1 MAAAFT
7 NMTAEEM
14 ARTPAGV
21 PPPGVVLNLTDP
33 PSIGHLL
40 IIIGSCAMSVMV
52 FAAGLRFYTR
62 LMIQR
67 AFRPDDWTA
76 LVGVLGTCAYFGF
89 CVYAARNGYGTHMY
103 NLSVA
108 RILGDG
114 FIIAGFLTNWTTT
127 VVWAFIKTT
136 FLLMYLHIFRP
147 LALQRFAIYLGLVVN
162 WTFYTIILIVT
173 LYFTSPAPGQT
184 WAESFLS
191 PRYTKIDEWMM
202 PIAAGSLVLDVYIL
216 LLPIASVW
224 RLQMSTRKK
233 LGVLAVFATG
243 FAACIASSLSI
254 YYKHSLY
261 HHSDD
266 FSYYTLPVLIMCI
279 MEMCVGITA
288 SCMPSMA
295 LLFRSENH
303 PLSRLFMSARSLL
316 GSGSDMS
323 RGHRTT
329 RFSRALKPWDLES
342 PKKRPYLNMSLD
354 SYNVDPDSSAIKTQI
369 HSSGEDRTVLENG
382 IQQRHDL
389 VQEVEMQSVHSKT
402 GLVPATSRRPAE
414 P

>member
-1 MAAAFT
+1 MAAAFA

-14 ARTPAGV
+14 ARTPAGI
-21 PPPGVVLNLTDP
+21 PPAGVVPNLIDP
-33 PSIGHLL
+33 PSTGHLL
-40 IIIGSCAMSVMV
+40 IIIGSSAMGVMLI
-52 FAAGLRFYTR
+52 AAGLKFYTR
-62 LMIQR
+62 LVIQK
-67 AFRPDDWTA
+67 AFRADDWTA
-76 LVGVLGTCAYFGF
+76 LIGVLGTCSYFGICIF
-89 CVYAARNGYGTHMY
+89 AVRNGYGTHLY
-103 NLSVA
+103 NMSLT
-108 RILGDG
+108 RFLGDG
-114 FIIAGFLTNWTTT
+114 FIIAGFLANWTTT

-147 LALQRFAIYLGLVVN
+147 LALQRIAIYLGLLAN

-173 LYFTSPAPGQT
+173 LSFTSPAPGQS

-191 PRYTKIDEWMM
+191 PRYAKIDPWMM

-216 LLPIASVW
+216 VLPVAPVW
-224 RLQMSTRKK
+224 QLRMSTKKK

-243 FAACIASSLSI
+243 LAACIASSLSI

-266 FSYYTLPVLIMCI
+266 FSYHTLPVLIMCI

-316 GSGSDMS
+316 GSGSDTS
-323 RGHRTT
+323 RDRHTDRAG
-329 RFSRALKPWDLES
+329 RALKPWDVES
-342 PKKRPYLNMSLD
+342 PKKRPYLNMD
-354 SYNVDPDSSAIKTQI
+354 SDAYHVDVDSSAIKTQI
-369 HSSGEDRTVLENG
+369 HSSWEDKTVLENV

-389 VQEVEMQSVHSKT
+389 VQEVELQLVHLET
-402 GLVPATSRRPAE
+402 ELVPATTRHSGE
-414 P
+414 